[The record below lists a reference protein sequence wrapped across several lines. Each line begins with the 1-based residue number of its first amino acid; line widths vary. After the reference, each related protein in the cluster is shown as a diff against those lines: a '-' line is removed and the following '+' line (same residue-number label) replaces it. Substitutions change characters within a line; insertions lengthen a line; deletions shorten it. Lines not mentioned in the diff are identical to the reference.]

1 MPPTASTPRP
11 PLWRL
16 AGLVACGAVLGTL
29 ARAALGIAFPHGP
42 GEWPWA
48 TFAINIVGS
57 FVLAV
62 LLESLAHAGPD
73 TGRRRAVRLG
83 VGTGV
88 IGGFTT
94 YSTYVVEID
103 RLAQSGHAWLG
114 IAYALLSVVVGLA
127 AAGVGLGVAA
137 AAARRRTAARAA
149 R

>member
-1 MPPTASTPRP
+1 M
-11 PLWRL
+11 
-16 AGLVACGAVLGTL
+16 ACGAVLGTC

-73 TGRRRAVRLG
+73 TGWRRAVRLG

-103 RLAQSGHAWLG
+103 RLAQSGHAGLAV
-114 IAYALLSVVVGLA
+114 AYALLSVAAGLA
-127 AAGVGLGVAA
+127 AAGLGLGLAA
-137 AAARRRTAARAA
+137 SGMRRRAARRTAR
-149 R
+149 

>member
-1 MPPTASTPRP
+1 MSTRAPSV
-11 PLWRL
+11 LGL
-16 AGLVACGAVLGTL
+16 AALVAAGATLGTL
-29 ARAALGIAFPHGP
+29 LRASLGHAFPHMP

-48 TFAINIVGS
+48 TFTINLAGS
-57 FVLAV
+57 FVLAA

-73 TGRRRAVRLG
+73 TGWRRAVRLG

-103 RLAQSGHAWLG
+103 RLAQSGHALAG
-114 IAYALLSVVVGLA
+114 AAYALVSVLAGLVAAALGLGLA
-127 AAGVGLGVAA
+127 AV
-137 AAARRRTAARAA
+137 AARRRTAREVK